1 MSKKKKIIV
10 LTCMIALLVTTA
22 VLNFVFAGSVSA
34 GKDNASPTA
43 SYFTEVKTTR
53 NSSRN
58 KQLAQI
64 DEVLASGTENA
75 ETKSEALAM
84 KLKISKIMEQEN
96 LLENLIKAKGYNEVA
111 VTIGMSSDNVSIIVK
126 DAEFDQDDA
135 ILIYTICA
143 NEVNATPDNVYIQA
157 IS

>member
-10 LTCMIALLVTTA
+10 LSCMIALLVTTA
-22 VLNFVFAGSVSA
+22 VLNFVFADGVSA
-34 GKDNASPTA
+34 GNDNVSPTA
-43 SYFTEVKTTR
+43 SYFTEVKSTR

-58 KQLAQI
+58 KQISQI
-64 DEVLASGTENA
+64 DEVLASETENT

-96 LLENLIKAKGYNEVA
+96 LLENLIKAKGYDEVA